1 MGLDSRQPSVKNL
14 IGKGSDVGMIRVLL
28 ADDHQIVRMGLRAV
42 LEEAEDIEVVGEVA
56 TADAAVAAAQAG
68 GIDVMLMDL
77 RFGPGVEGTRVT
89 TGAEATARIKA
100 SMSNPPQVL
109 VVTNYDTDADIL
121 GAIEAGA
128 VGYMLKDAPPA
139 ELLAAVRSAAEG
151 DSAMSPVVADRLMTR
166 VRTPRTSLTPRE
178 LEVLTL
184 VAAGSSNR
192 EIGHELMLSEATV
205 KSHLVHIY
213 DKLGVRSRTS
223 AVAAAREQ
231 GVL

>member
-1 MGLDSRQPSVKNL
+1 
-14 IGKGSDVGMIRVLL
+14 MIRVLL
-28 ADDHQIVRMGLRAV
+28 ADDHEIVRLGLRSV
-42 LEEAEDIEVVGEVA
+42 LEGAEDIDVVGEVA
-56 TADAAVAAAQAG
+56 TAEAAVSAAQAG
-68 GIDVMLMDL
+68 GIDVILMDL
-77 RFGPGVEGTRVT
+77 RFGAGVEGTRVMG
-89 TGAEATARIKA
+89 GADATAQIRSA
-100 SMSNPPQVL
+100 MATPPKVL

-128 VGYMLKDAPPA
+128 VGYLLKDAPPQ
-139 ELLAAVRSAAEG
+139 ELLAAVRSTAEG
-151 DSAMSPVVADRLMTR
+151 DSALSPIVADRLMTR

-178 LEVLTL
+178 LEVLQL
-184 VAAGSSNR
+184 VAAGASNR
-192 EIGHELMLSEATV
+192 QIGQDLMLSEATV

>member
-1 MGLDSRQPSVKNL
+1 
-14 IGKGSDVGMIRVLL
+14 MIRVLL
-28 ADDHQIVRMGLRAV
+28 ADDHEIVRLGLRSV
-42 LEEAEDIEVVGEVA
+42 LEGAEDIDVVGEVA
-56 TADAAVAAAQAG
+56 TAEAAVSAAQAG
-68 GIDVMLMDL
+68 GIDVILMDL
-77 RFGPGVEGTRVT
+77 RFGAGVEGTRVMG
-89 TGAEATARIKA
+89 GAEATAQIRSA
-100 SMSNPPQVL
+100 MAAPPKVL

-128 VGYMLKDAPPA
+128 VGYLLKDAPPQ
-139 ELLAAVRSAAEG
+139 ELLAAVRSTAEG
-151 DSAMSPVVADRLMTR
+151 DSALSPIVADRLMTR

-178 LEVLTL
+178 LEVLQL
-184 VAAGSSNR
+184 VAAGASNR
-192 EIGHELMLSEATV
+192 QIGQDLMLSEATV

>member
-1 MGLDSRQPSVKNL
+1 
-14 IGKGSDVGMIRVLL
+14 MIRVLL
-28 ADDHQIVRMGLRAV
+28 ADDHEIVRLGLRSV
-42 LEEAEDIEVVGEVA
+42 LEGAEDIDVVGEVA
-56 TADAAVAAAQAG
+56 TAEAAVSAAQAG
-68 GIDVMLMDL
+68 GIDVILMDL
-77 RFGPGVEGTRVT
+77 RFGAGVEGTRVMG
-89 TGAEATARIKA
+89 GAEGAAQIRSAMAT
-100 SMSNPPQVL
+100 PPKVL

-128 VGYMLKDAPPA
+128 VGYLLKDAPPQ
-139 ELLAAVRSAAEG
+139 ELLAAVRSTAEG
-151 DSAMSPVVADRLMTR
+151 DSALSPIVADRLMTR

-178 LEVLTL
+178 LEVLQL
-184 VAAGSSNR
+184 VAAGASNR
-192 EIGHELMLSEATV
+192 QIGQDLMLSEATV

>member
-1 MGLDSRQPSVKNL
+1 
-14 IGKGSDVGMIRVLL
+14 MIKVLL
-28 ADDHQIVRMGLRAV
+28 ADDHEIVRMGLRAI
-42 LEEAEDIEVVGEVA
+42 LEGAPDIEVVAEVA
-56 TADAAVAAAQAG
+56 TAEAAITAAKSH
-68 GIDVMLMDL
+68 DVDVILMDL
-77 RFGPGVEGTRVT
+77 RFGAGVEGTRVM
-89 TGAEATARIKA
+89 TGAEATKLITGEENAPK
-100 SMSNPPQVL
+100 VL

-121 GAIEAGA
+121 GAIESGA
-128 VGYMLKDAPPA
+128 VGYLLKDAPPA

-151 DSAMSPVVADRLMTR
+151 DSALSPIVADKLMTR
-166 VRTPRTSLTPRE
+166 VRAPRTSLTPRE
-178 LEVLTL
+178 LEVLQL

>member
-1 MGLDSRQPSVKNL
+1 
-14 IGKGSDVGMIRVLL
+14 MIKVLL
-28 ADDHQIVRMGLRAV
+28 ADDHEIVRLGLRSV
-42 LEEAEDIEVVGEVA
+42 LEEADDITVAGEVS
-56 TADAAVAAAQAG
+56 TAEEAIAAAAQG
-68 GIDVMLMDL
+68 GIDVILMDL
-77 RFGPGVEGTRVT
+77 RFGAGDEGQKVR
-89 TGAEATARIKA
+89 TGADATAEIKKTVA
-100 SMSNPPQVL
+100 NPPNVL
-109 VVTNYDTDADIL
+109 VVTNYDTDAEII

-128 VGYMLKDAPPA
+128 VGYMLKDAPPS

-151 DSAMSPVVADRLMTR
+151 DSALSPVVANRLMTR

-178 LEVLTL
+178 LEVLKL
-184 VAAGSSNR
+184 VAGGSSNR
-192 EIGHELMLSEATV
+192 DIGKKLFLSEATV

>member
-1 MGLDSRQPSVKNL
+1 
-14 IGKGSDVGMIRVLL
+14 MIRVLL
-28 ADDHQIVRMGLRAV
+28 ADDHEIVRMGLRAV

-109 VVTNYDTDADIL
+109 VVTNYDTDAYSL
-121 GAIEAGA
+121 GAIVGGA
-128 VGYMLKDAPPA
+128 VGYLLTDAPPA
-139 ELLAAVRSAAEG
+139 VRLEGVGSGAEG

>member
-1 MGLDSRQPSVKNL
+1 
-14 IGKGSDVGMIRVLL
+14 MIRVLL
-28 ADDHQIVRMGLRAV
+28 ADDHEIVRLGLRAV
-42 LEEAEDIEVVGEVA
+42 LESAEDIEVIGEVA
-56 TADAAVAAAQAG
+56 TAEAAISAAQAG
-68 GIDVMLMDL
+68 GIDVILMDL
-77 RFGPGVEGTRVT
+77 RFGAGVEGTRLAS
-89 TGAEATARIKA
+89 GADATAEIKRT
-100 SMSNPPQVL
+100 MHKPPHVL

-128 VGYMLKDAPPA
+128 LGYLLKDAPPE

-151 DSAMSPVVADRLMTR
+151 DSTLSPTVANRLMTR
-166 VRTPRTSLTPRE
+166 VRAPRTSLTPRE
-178 LEVLTL
+178 LEVLKL
-184 VAAGSSNR
+184 VASGSSNR
-192 EIGHELMLSEATV
+192 DIGRLLLLSEATV

>member
-1 MGLDSRQPSVKNL
+1 
-14 IGKGSDVGMIRVLL
+14 MIRVLL
-28 ADDHQIVRMGLRAV
+28 ADDHEIVRLGLRAV
-42 LEEAEDIEVVGEVA
+42 LESADDIEVIGEVA
-56 TADAAVAAAQAG
+56 TAEAAIAAAQAG
-68 GIDVMLMDL
+68 GIDVILMDL
-77 RFGPGVEGTRVT
+77 RFGPGVEGTRLA
-89 TGAEATARIKA
+89 TGADATAEIKRT
-100 SMSNPPQVL
+100 MEKPPHVL

-128 VGYMLKDAPPA
+128 LGYLLIDAPPE

-151 DSAMSPVVADRLMTR
+151 DSTLSPTVANRLMTR

-178 LEVLTL
+178 LEVLKL
-184 VAAGSSNR
+184 VASGSSNR
-192 EIGHELMLSEATV
+192 EIGRTLLLSEATV

-223 AVAAAREQ
+223 AVAAARKQ

>member
-1 MGLDSRQPSVKNL
+1 
-14 IGKGSDVGMIRVLL
+14 MIRVLL
-28 ADDHQIVRMGLRAV
+28 ADDHEIVRLGLRSV
-42 LEEAEDIEVVGEVA
+42 LEGAEDIEVVGEVA
-56 TADAAVAAAQAG
+56 TAEAAVSAAQAG
-68 GIDVMLMDL
+68 GIDVLLMDL
-77 RFGPGVEGTRVT
+77 RFGAGIEGTRVMG
-89 TGAEATARIKA
+89 GAEATAAIRY
-100 SMSNPPQVL
+100 SMDNPPKVL

-128 VGYMLKDAPPA
+128 VGYLLKDAPPH
-139 ELLAAVRSAAEG
+139 ELLAAVRSTAEG
-151 DSAMSPVVADRLMTR
+151 DSALSPIVADRLMTR

-178 LEVLTL
+178 LEVLQL
-184 VAAGSSNR
+184 VAAGASNR
-192 EIGHELMLSEATV
+192 QIGQDLMLSEATV

>member
-1 MGLDSRQPSVKNL
+1 MVDNDIDRRNV
-14 IGKGSDVGMIRVLL
+14 VIRVLL
-28 ADDHQIVRMGLRAV
+28 ADDHEIVRLGLRSV
-42 LEEAEDIEVVGEVA
+42 LEGAEDIDVVGEVA
-56 TADAAVAAAQAG
+56 TAEAAVSAAQAG
-68 GIDVMLMDL
+68 GIDVILMDL
-77 RFGPGVEGTRVT
+77 RFGAGVEGTRVMG
-89 TGAEATARIKA
+89 GAEATAQIRSA
-100 SMSNPPQVL
+100 MATPPKVL

-128 VGYMLKDAPPA
+128 VGYLLKDAPPH
-139 ELLAAVRSAAEG
+139 ELLSAVRSTAEG
-151 DSAMSPVVADRLMTR
+151 DSALSPIVADRLMTR

-178 LEVLTL
+178 LEVLQL
-184 VAAGSSNR
+184 VAAGASNR
-192 EIGHELMLSEATV
+192 QIGQDLMLSEATV

>member
-1 MGLDSRQPSVKNL
+1 
-14 IGKGSDVGMIRVLL
+14 MIRVLL
-28 ADDHQIVRMGLRAV
+28 ADDHEIVRMGLRAV

-100 SMSNPPQVL
+100 SMKNPPQVL

-151 DSAMSPVVADRLMTR
+151 DAAMSPVVADRLMTR

>member
-1 MGLDSRQPSVKNL
+1 
-14 IGKGSDVGMIRVLL
+14 MIKVLL
-28 ADDHQIVRMGLRAV
+28 ADDHEIVRLGLRSV
-42 LEEAEDIEVVGEVA
+42 LEAAEDIEVVGEAA
-56 TADAAVAAAQAG
+56 TAEAAISAIQAG
-68 GIDVMLMDL
+68 GIDVVLMDL
-77 RFGPGVEGTRVT
+77 RFGAGIEGTRVMG
-89 TGAEATARIKA
+89 GAEATAQIRSTIA
-100 SMSNPPQVL
+100 HPPKVL

-128 VGYMLKDAPPA
+128 VGYLLKDAPPT
-139 ELLAAVRSAAEG
+139 ELVAAVRSAAEG
-151 DSAMSPVVADRLMTR
+151 DSALSPVVADRLMTR

-178 LEVLTL
+178 LEVLKL
-184 VAAGSSNR
+184 VAGGASNR
-192 EIGHELMLSEATV
+192 EIGQELMLSEATV

>member
-1 MGLDSRQPSVKNL
+1 
-14 IGKGSDVGMIRVLL
+14 MIRVLL
-28 ADDHQIVRMGLRAV
+28 ADDHEIVRLGLRSV
-42 LEEAEDIEVVGEVA
+42 LEGAEDIDVVGEVA
-56 TADAAVAAAQAG
+56 TAEAAVSAAQAG
-68 GIDVMLMDL
+68 GIDVILMDL
-77 RFGPGVEGTRVT
+77 RFGAGVEGTRVMG
-89 TGAEATARIKA
+89 GAEATAQIRSA
-100 SMSNPPQVL
+100 MATPPKVL

-128 VGYMLKDAPPA
+128 VGYLLKDAPPQ
-139 ELLAAVRSAAEG
+139 ELLAAVRSTAEG
-151 DSAMSPVVADRLMTR
+151 DSALSPIVADRLMTR

-178 LEVLTL
+178 LEVLQL
-184 VAAGSSNR
+184 VAAGASNR
-192 EIGHELMLSEATV
+192 QIGQDLMLSEATE

>member
-1 MGLDSRQPSVKNL
+1 LVEKN
-14 IGKGSDVGMIRVLL
+14 IDRRDVVIRVLL
-28 ADDHQIVRMGLRAV
+28 ADDHEIVRLGLRSV
-42 LEEAEDIEVVGEVA
+42 LEGAEDIDVVGEVA
-56 TADAAVAAAQAG
+56 TAEAAVSAAQAG
-68 GIDVMLMDL
+68 GIDVILMDL
-77 RFGPGVEGTRVT
+77 RFGAGVEGTRVMG
-89 TGAEATARIKA
+89 GAEATAQIRSA
-100 SMSNPPQVL
+100 MATPPKVL

-128 VGYMLKDAPPA
+128 VGYLLKDAPPQ
-139 ELLAAVRSAAEG
+139 ELLAAVRSTAEG
-151 DSAMSPVVADRLMTR
+151 DSALSPIVADRLMTR

-178 LEVLTL
+178 LEVLQL
-184 VAAGSSNR
+184 VAAGASNR
-192 EIGHELMLSEATV
+192 QIGQDLMLSEATV

>member
-1 MGLDSRQPSVKNL
+1 
-14 IGKGSDVGMIRVLL
+14 MIRVLL
-28 ADDHQIVRMGLRAV
+28 ADDHEIVRLGLRSV
-42 LEEAEDIEVVGEVA
+42 LEGAEDIDVVGEVA
-56 TADAAVAAAQAG
+56 TAEAAVSAAQAG
-68 GIDVMLMDL
+68 GIDVILMDL
-77 RFGPGVEGTRVT
+77 RFGAGVEGTRVMG
-89 TGAEATARIKA
+89 GAEATAQIRSA
-100 SMSNPPQVL
+100 MATPPKVL

-128 VGYMLKDAPPA
+128 VGYLLKDAPPH
-139 ELLAAVRSAAEG
+139 ELLSAVRSTAEG
-151 DSAMSPVVADRLMTR
+151 DSALSPIVADRLMTR

-178 LEVLTL
+178 LEVLQL
-184 VAAGSSNR
+184 VAAGASNR
-192 EIGHELMLSEATV
+192 QIGQDLMLSEATG

>member
-1 MGLDSRQPSVKNL
+1 
-14 IGKGSDVGMIRVLL
+14 MIRVLL
-28 ADDHQIVRMGLRAV
+28 ADDHEIVRLGLRAI
-42 LEEAEDIEVVGEVA
+42 LDDAEDIEVVGEVA
-56 TADAAVAAAQAG
+56 TAEAAISAAHAG
-68 GIDVMLMDL
+68 GIDVLLMDL
-77 RFGPGVEGTRVT
+77 RFGAGVEGHRVT
-89 TGAEATARIKA
+89 GGAEATRTIKT
-100 SMSNPPQVL
+100 SVPHPPKVL

-128 VGYMLKDAPPA
+128 VGYLLKDSPPA

-151 DSAMSPVVADRLMTR
+151 DSALSPVVADRLMTR
-166 VRTPRTSLTPRE
+166 VRTPRSSLTPRE
-178 LEVLTL
+178 LEVLKL
-184 VAAGSSNR
+184 VASGSSNR
-192 EIGHELMLSEATV
+192 DIGTELMLSEATV

>member
-1 MGLDSRQPSVKNL
+1 
-14 IGKGSDVGMIRVLL
+14 MIKVLL
-28 ADDHQIVRMGLRAV
+28 ADDHEIVRMGLRAV
-42 LEEAEDIEVVGEVA
+42 LEGAPDVEVVAEVA
-56 TADAAVAAAQAG
+56 TAEAAITAAKSH
-68 GIDVMLMDL
+68 DVDVILMDL
-77 RFGPGVEGTRVT
+77 RFGAGVEGMRVM
-89 TGAEATARIKA
+89 TGAEATKLISGEENAPK
-100 SMSNPPQVL
+100 VL

-121 GAIEAGA
+121 GAIESGA
-128 VGYMLKDAPPA
+128 VGYLLKDAPPT

-151 DSAMSPVVADRLMTR
+151 DSALSPIVADKLMTR
-166 VRTPRTSLTPRE
+166 VRAPRTSLTPRE
-178 LEVLTL
+178 LEVLQL

>member
-1 MGLDSRQPSVKNL
+1 
-14 IGKGSDVGMIRVLL
+14 MIRVLL
-28 ADDHQIVRMGLRAV
+28 ADDHEIVRLGLRAV
-42 LEEAEDIEVVGEVA
+42 LESADDIEVIGEVA
-56 TADAAVAAAQAG
+56 TAEAAIAAAQAG
-68 GIDVMLMDL
+68 GIDVILMDL
-77 RFGPGVEGTRVT
+77 RFGPGVEGTRLA
-89 TGAEATARIKA
+89 TGADATAEIKRT
-100 SMSNPPQVL
+100 MEKPPHVL

-128 VGYMLKDAPPA
+128 LGYLLKDAPPE

-151 DSAMSPVVADRLMTR
+151 DSTLSPTVANRLMTR

-178 LEVLTL
+178 LEVLKL
-184 VAAGSSNR
+184 VASGSSNR
-192 EIGHELMLSEATV
+192 EIGRTLLLSEATV

-223 AVAAAREQ
+223 ALAAARKQ

>member
-1 MGLDSRQPSVKNL
+1 
-14 IGKGSDVGMIRVLL
+14 MIRVLL
-28 ADDHQIVRMGLRAV
+28 ADDHEIVRLGLRAV
-42 LEEAEDIEVVGEVA
+42 LESADDIEVIGEVA
-56 TADAAVAAAQAG
+56 TAEAAIAAAQAG
-68 GIDVMLMDL
+68 GIDVILMDL
-77 RFGPGVEGTRVT
+77 RFGPGVEGTRLA
-89 TGAEATARIKA
+89 TGADATAEIKRT
-100 SMSNPPQVL
+100 MEKPPHVL

-128 VGYMLKDAPPA
+128 LSYLLKDAPPE

-151 DSAMSPVVADRLMTR
+151 DSTLSPTVANRLMTR

-178 LEVLTL
+178 LEVLKL
-184 VAAGSSNR
+184 VASGSSNR
-192 EIGHELMLSEATV
+192 EIGRTLLLSEATV

-223 AVAAAREQ
+223 AVAAARKQ